1 MPVVVEGDVVEVAMK
16 LDYLV
21 WYHLDER
28 HAVMSKCDLLLPI
41 LFHLQESEG
50 VQLRIV
56 YRQIVSLKGRLN
68 KFKMKK

>member
-28 HAVMSKCDLLLPI
+28 HAVTSKCDLVLPI

-56 YRQIVSLKGRLN
+56 YRQIVSLKE
-68 KFKMKK
+68 